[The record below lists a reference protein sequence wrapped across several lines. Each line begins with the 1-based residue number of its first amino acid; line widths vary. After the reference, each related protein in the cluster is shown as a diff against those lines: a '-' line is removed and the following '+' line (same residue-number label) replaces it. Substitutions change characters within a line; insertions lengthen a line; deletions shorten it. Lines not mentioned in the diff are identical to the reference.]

1 MLYGSSAPSKIV
13 PDLGHLQETLL
24 IPLYAR
30 ARDATR
36 RHPVLHDE
44 RAAALVDSLEYD
56 FWVRWPLAAGLRTSI
71 GHPRRMGAPV
81 HDSAPRRNGRRT
93 RPRAQHPVRSARHPH
108 GPGGAP

>member
-1 MLYGSSAPSKIV
+1 MLYESSTASKIA
-13 PDLGHLQETLL
+13 PDLGHVQETLL

-56 FWVRWPLAAGLRTSI
+56 FSRSEARRCWVAYFDRRSSTDGCAGS
-71 GHPRRMGAPV
+71 
-81 HDSAPRRNGRRT
+81 
-93 RPRAQHPVRSARHPH
+93 
-108 GPGGAP
+108 